1 MTMFFTPKRHGT
13 GNGRVLAI
21 DSIKNQQGS
30 IFNKFVAGS
39 GVGATSTFARRAKI
53 QNAAARRQTFSKK
66 KTFYMSIKG
75 WSPIHFRLSTILP
88 NTI

>member
-1 MTMFFTPKRHGT
+1 MFFTPKRRGT

-53 QNAAARRQTFSKK
+53 QNAATRRETFSL
-66 KTFYMSIKG
+66 TNCVYNI
-75 WSPIHFRLSTILP
+75 IA
-88 NTI
+88 

>member
-1 MTMFFTPKRHGT
+1 MIFTSKRRGT
-13 GNGRVLAI
+13 GNGRVLSI

-53 QNAAARRQTFSKK
+53 QNAAVKRQTFSLTNCVYK
-66 KTFYMSIKG
+66 I
-75 WSPIHFRLSTILP
+75 IA
-88 NTI
+88 

>member
-1 MTMFFTPKRHGT
+1 MTMIFTSKRRGT
-13 GNGRVLAI
+13 GNGRVLPI

-53 QNAAARRQTFSKK
+53 YNAAERRQTFSL
-66 KTFYMSIKG
+66 TNCVYNI
-75 WSPIHFRLSTILP
+75 IA
-88 NTI
+88 

>member
-1 MTMFFTPKRHGT
+1 MTMFFTPKRRGT

-53 QNAAARRQTFSKK
+53 QNAATRRETFSL
-66 KTFYMSIKG
+66 TNCVYNI
-75 WSPIHFRLSTILP
+75 IA
-88 NTI
+88 

>member
-1 MTMFFTPKRHGT
+1 MIFTSKRRGT
-13 GNGRVLAI
+13 GNGRVLPI

-53 QNAAARRQTFSKK
+53 YNAAERRQTFSL
-66 KTFYMSIKG
+66 TNCVYNI
-75 WSPIHFRLSTILP
+75 IA
-88 NTI
+88 

>member
-1 MTMFFTPKRHGT
+1 MTMFFTPKRRGT

-53 QNAAARRQTFSKK
+53 QNAAERRQTFSL
-66 KTFYMSIKG
+66 TNCVYNI
-75 WSPIHFRLSTILP
+75 IA
-88 NTI
+88 

>member
-1 MTMFFTPKRHGT
+1 MFLQIKKKIYLGYIMTMIFTSKRRGT

-53 QNAAARRQTFSKK
+53 QNAAERRQTFSL
-66 KTFYMSIKG
+66 TNCVYNI
-75 WSPIHFRLSTILP
+75 IA
-88 NTI
+88 

>member
-1 MTMFFTPKRHGT
+1 MFFTPKRRGT

-21 DSIKNQQGS
+21 YSIKNQQGS

-53 QNAAARRQTFSKK
+53 QNAATRRETFSL
-66 KTFYMSIKG
+66 TNCVYNI
-75 WSPIHFRLSTILP
+75 IA
-88 NTI
+88 

>member
-53 QNAAARRQTFSKK
+53 QNAAARRQTFSLTNCVYK
-66 KTFYMSIKG
+66 I
-75 WSPIHFRLSTILP
+75 IA
-88 NTI
+88 